1 MRSRGVVGVLALL
14 TGLVAGAAGCSEGSS
29 VETARD
35 GSTIEVMYAF
45 SGSQATGFQEAVDAW
60 AGRHDVQVSYSGSD
74 DLTTDLRARIAA
86 GNPPDLAVL
95 PQPGLAV
102 ELARERVVEPLD
114 DVLPIS
120 RVASGMV
127 PGIVAPLQTGGR
139 TYGIPVAMNVKS
151 LLWYDRHALH
161 DVDIDPPQSMDDL
174 AVAGDRLR
182 DHGSTPWCL
191 GIEDGANSGW
201 AGTDWIE
208 ELVLKGAGPEVYDG
222 WVAGRVPFSDERIKQ
237 AFTTYAEVVQHDG
250 VEGGGPAAARRDVR
264 HAADGLFAEPQRCAL
279 LKQGSYVTQ
288 QGFLPERVRTAID
301 QTTSVVAFP
310 AGDNDAIEVGGD
322 SAVLLR
328 GHDPAARDLVR
339 YVGSD
344 PRFGAD
350 WAGSEDRGFISPRED
365 FDLERYASTTTRKI
379 ASAAYQAQTVRF
391 DASDQM
397 APALGSGAFARGMV
411 GLTAGTVTVDQL
423 VAQLD
428 AARAKKG

>member
-1 MRSRGVVGVLALL
+1 MRARGVVGVLALL
-14 TGLVAGAAGCSEGSS
+14 MGLVGGAAGCSEGAS
-29 VETARD
+29 VETARG

-45 SGSQATGFQEAVDAW
+45 SGSQATGFKEAVDAW

-95 PQPGLAV
+95 PQPGLAL
-102 ELARERVVEPLD
+102 ELARAGAVEQLD
-114 DVLPIS
+114 DVLPVS

-127 PGIVAPLQTGGR
+127 PGMVAPLQTGGR

-161 DVDIDPPQSMDDL
+161 AVDIDPPQTMDDL
-174 AVAGDRLR
+174 AAATDRLR

-339 YVGSD
+339 YMGSD

-397 APALGSGAFARGMV
+397 PPALGSGAFARGMV

>member
-201 AGTDWIE
+201 AATDWVE
-208 ELVLKGAGPEVYDG
+208 ELVLKGAGPEVYDQ
-222 WVAGRVPFSDERIKQ
+222 WVTGQVPFSDDRIKA
-237 AFTTYAEVVQHDG
+237 AFATYVEVLRHDG

-264 HAADGLFAEPQRCAL
+264 QAADGLFAEPQRCAL

-288 QGFLPERVRTAID
+288 QGFLPERVRKAID

-310 AGDNDAIEVGGD
+310 SGDNDAIEVGGD

-397 APALGSGAFARGMV
+397 PPALGSEAFAHGMV

>member
-1 MRSRGVVGVLALL
+1 MRARGVVGVLALL
-14 TGLVAGAAGCSEGSS
+14 TGLVTGAAGCSEGAS
-29 VETARD
+29 VETARG

-45 SGSQATGFQEAVDAW
+45 SGSQATGFKEAVDAW

-102 ELARERVVEPLD
+102 ELARERAVEPLD

-127 PGIVAPLQTGGR
+127 PGMVAPLQTGGR

-161 DVDIDPPQSMDDL
+161 AVDIDPPQAMDDL
-174 AVAGDRLR
+174 AAAGDRLR

-208 ELVLKGAGPEVYDG
+208 ELVLKGAGPDVYDG

-279 LKQGSYVTQ
+279 LKQGSHVTQ

-310 AGDNDAIEVGGD
+310 TGDNDAIEVGGD

-339 YVGSD
+339 YMGSD

-397 APALGSGAFARGMV
+397 PPALGSGAFARGMV
-411 GLTAGTVTVDQL
+411 ELTAGTVTVDQL

>member
-339 YVGSD
+339 YMGSD

>member
-1 MRSRGVVGVLALL
+1 MRARGVAGVLALL
-14 TGLVAGAAGCSEGSS
+14 LGLVVAGCSDGSS
-29 VETARD
+29 VETVRG
-35 GSTIEVMYAF
+35 GSSIEIMYAF

-60 AGRHDVQVSYSGSD
+60 AARHDVQVSYSASD
-74 DLTTDLRARIAA
+74 DLTTDLRARVAA
-86 GNPPDLAVL
+86 GNPPDLAMV
-95 PQPGLAV
+95 PQPGLAL
-102 ELARERVVEPLD
+102 ELAHERAVEPLD
-114 DVLPIS
+114 DVLPVS

-127 PGIVAPLQTGGR
+127 PGMVEPLQEGGR

-161 DVDIDPPQSMDDL
+161 AVDIDPPQTMDDL
-174 AVAGDRLR
+174 AAAGDRLR
-182 DHGSTPWCL
+182 ERGSTPWCL

-201 AGTDWIE
+201 AATDWVE

-339 YVGSD
+339 YMGSD

-379 ASAAYQAQTVRF
+379 ASAAYQAQTVRS